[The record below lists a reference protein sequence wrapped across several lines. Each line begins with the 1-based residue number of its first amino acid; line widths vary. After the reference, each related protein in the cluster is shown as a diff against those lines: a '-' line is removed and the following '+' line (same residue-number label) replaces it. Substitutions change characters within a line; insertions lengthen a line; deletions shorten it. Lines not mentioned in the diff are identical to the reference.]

1 MLRLGLVILAAGK
14 SARMGQPKLLLPW
27 GATSV
32 LGHLVKTWRR
42 LGAEQIGVVW
52 AANSELEKELEGL
65 GISPESRIVN
75 PAPERGM
82 FSSLQCAAS
91 WQAWKTELTHWAIVL
106 GDQPHIGEES
116 LRRVLEASMS
126 TPDKVCQPRQG
137 GHRRHPVI
145 MPKEVF
151 REMGET
157 KAANLKEFLDTQE
170 DSFCEL
176 DDPALAL
183 DIDRMEDYERAKKMY
198 FGP

>member
-1 MLRLGLVILAAGK
+1 M
-14 SARMGQPKLLLPW
+14 
-27 GATSV
+27 
-32 LGHLVKTWRR
+32 LGHLIETWRR
-42 LGAEQIGVVW
+42 LGAEQMGVVC
-52 AANSELEKELEGL
+52 AANSELEKELERL

-82 FSSLQCAAS
+82 LSSLQCAAN
-91 WQAWKTELTHWAIVL
+91 WEGWKTELTHWAIVL
-106 GDQPHIGEES
+106 GDQPHIREKT
-116 LRRVLEASMS
+116 LREVLEASMS

-170 DSFCEL
+170 ESFCEL